1 MSELVSAFNK
11 YFEIVTADT
20 PALKEQ
26 ALRLRYEVYVQELQF
41 FSGEH
46 GLETDGYDA
55 YAIHGLMYHRPTGVL
70 AGTVRLILSDP
81 DRADAPFPAEKFIG
95 ELPPLGP
102 NHPTTVARRQ
112 IAEVSRFTLARRF
125 RSRRGES
132 VNPYGAPQDT
142 TSSALAPG
150 LDNAEKP
157 LGSRRHGEE
166 QRVLLH
172 PLLGLFLWFIR
183 TSAEC
188 KLAYW
193 YVFIERS
200 LDRLLRRF
208 GLCFEPFGPEVE
220 YLGFRRVC
228 IAKIP
233 DFLRRLRAQQ
243 PDVWALLT
251 DQGNSSRALDLTLT
265 NSRGP

>member
-20 PALKEQ
+20 LALKEQ

-41 FSGEH
+41 FSGDH

-55 YAIHGLMYHRPTGVL
+55 QAIHGLMYHRPTGML

-81 DRADAPFPAEKFIG
+81 DCADAPFPAEKFIG
-95 ELPPLGP
+95 ELPRLGP

-125 RSRRGES
+125 RSRSGES
-132 VNPYGAPQDT
+132 VNPYGAPHGT
-142 TSSALAPG
+142 TSSALAPD
-150 LDNAEKP
+150 LNNAEKP
-157 LGSRRHGEE
+157 LGSRRRG

-183 TSAEC
+183 TSAEG

-220 YLGFRRVC
+220 HLGLRRVY
-228 IAKIP
+228 IANIP
-233 DFLRRLRAQQ
+233 DFLRQLRVQQ

-265 NSRGP
+265 NSRGA